1 MPVYDFH
8 THTFLSDGVLSPMEL
23 IRRAYD
29 KGYRAIA
36 ITDHVGLATQERVI
50 PVLVEECAR
59 AMTRWEIIAIPGVE
73 ITHVPASLIPEAAER
88 AKALGARLVVVHG
101 ETIVE
106 PVEPGSNASAV
117 GSAHVDILA
126 HPGLV
131 TLGEARAA
139 ARQGIYLEVSAR
151 RGHSLTN
158 GHVVK
163 QAKLASAQLILDSDA
178 HSPEDLLTA
187 ELARQIGQGAGLDA
201 EDLDTL
207 LDMNPRKLL
216 EKLGYLLT

>member
-59 AMTRWEIIAIPGVE
+59 AMAKWDIIAIAGVE
-73 ITHVPASLIPEAAER
+73 ITHVPAELVPEAAER
-88 AKALGARLVVVHG
+88 AKTLGARLVVVHG

-106 PVEPGSNASAV
+106 PVEPGTNASAI
-117 GSAHVDILA
+117 SSRHVDILA
-126 HPGLV
+126 HPGLISA
-131 TLGEARAA
+131 EQAQAA
-139 ARQGIYLEVSAR
+139 ARRGVFLEISAR
-151 RGHSLTN
+151 RGHSLCN
-158 GHVVK
+158 GHV
-163 QAKLASAQLILDSDA
+163 ARLGLHAGASLILDSDA
-178 HSPEDLLTA
+178 HGPEDLLTEEMAHQIA
-187 ELARQIGQGAGLDA
+187 EGAGLGSEEVTA
-201 EDLDTL
+201 LLDTS
-207 LDMNPRKLL
+207 PRKLL
-216 EKLGYLLT
+216 EKLGISPS

>member
-36 ITDHVGLATQERVI
+36 ITDHVGLATQDQVI
-50 PVLVEECAR
+50 PVLVEECAQ
-59 AMTRWEIIAIPGVE
+59 AMARWDIIAIPGVE
-73 ITHVPASLIPEAAER
+73 ITYVPVSLIPEAAER

-106 PVEPGSNASAV
+106 PVEPGTNAAALTSPD
-117 GSAHVDILA
+117 VDILA
-126 HPGLV
+126 HPGLI
-131 TLGEARAA
+131 TLEEAMLA
-139 ARQGIYLEVSAR
+139 ARQGVYLEVSAR

-163 QAKLASAQLILDSDA
+163 QAQRATANLLLGSDA

-187 ELARQIGQGAGLDA
+187 QLASQIGAGAGLDG
-201 EDLDTL
+201 EELDAL
-207 LDMNPRKLL
+207 LETSPKKLL
-216 EKLGYLLT
+216 EKLGLSVA